1 MLPLILRK
9 ANKMFFGITFKSL
22 LIAAAVFAGC
32 VLSAGVQEDMKEF
45 SQRLDFIERSFWRAV
60 LMPREQR
67 NNPQY
72 AASLQQLITLARKLR
87 TNCIGTDTKACK
99 KTPDIH
105 AKALAIQRCY
115 DNFIYRSK
123 NKARRL
129 SVGGTGLRDYQRR
142 HNKLMREKAK
152 EEEES
157 SDGKAGKKRAKF
169 TGLPVLSQIDE
180 MDYADFLNEVS
191 DKNKQK
197 FYSWLDSI
205 KSREQSIS
213 AMKIFETWQESVCDL
228 RIALVQM
235 AKYGKFKE
243 EIKK

>member
-1 MLPLILRK
+1 MAATFNAPMNFSAALLPRHGLHDLGR
-9 ANKMFFGITFKSL
+9 F
-22 LIAAAVFAGC
+22 AAA
-32 VLSAGVQEDMKEF
+32 D
-45 SQRLDFIERSFWRAV
+45 QRADETRLVGRSIRKD
-60 LMPREQR
+60 
-67 NNPQY
+67 QY
-72 AASLQQLITLARKLR
+72 LVDVGDAASGLGVEL
-87 TNCIGTDTKACK
+87 G
-99 KTPDIH
+99 DI
-105 AKALAIQRCY
+105 ADAL
-115 DNFIYRSK
+115 
-123 NKARRL
+123 
-129 SVGGTGLRDYQRR
+129 
-142 HNKLMREKAK
+142 REKAK

-157 SDGKAGKKRAKF
+157 SDGKSGKKRAKF